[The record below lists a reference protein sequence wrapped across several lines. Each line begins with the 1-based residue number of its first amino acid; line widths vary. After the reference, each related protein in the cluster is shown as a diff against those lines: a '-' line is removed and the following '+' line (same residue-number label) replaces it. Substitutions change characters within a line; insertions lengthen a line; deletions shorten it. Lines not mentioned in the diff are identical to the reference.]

1 LGAESYDALNQPASI
16 RSQQHERQT
25 QGNIYPI
32 PPIRHHHHLRAG
44 FAGIR
49 LAHGRCTMKV
59 IEVYGRRWRDP
70 FGNTYH
76 TTHIKVEGQPM
87 YTSPI
92 TYGYGDH
99 YYHST
104 AIEWLAS
111 NGYLTSDRPIR
122 EARDIGIQYEVED
135 VKRRRDLGGEWLQT
149 QDARDQLRKN
159 PRDRI
164 CPNCGL
170 TCIDMYRFAVPCN
183 PELARGGE

>member
-1 LGAESYDALNQPASI
+1 
-16 RSQQHERQT
+16 
-25 QGNIYPI
+25 
-32 PPIRHHHHLRAG
+32 
-44 FAGIR
+44 
-49 LAHGRCTMKV
+49 MKV